1 MDATRIKNLWNGLY
15 PAEKAVLGELLSYLE
30 GARAASTLGNRAPFD
45 CGGSVYCLYPDS
57 FDGGLDGAAARMDYF
72 ADLGVKTLWVLPVLS
87 SPGRDQGFDISDY
100 RQVDPRFGGNDAFF
114 RFLAAAKKRGLQTV
128 FDVAINHCSDRHEW
142 FQDAVARPDSPY
154 RDYFIW
160 SDTDTRY
167 AEAPLVFRGMVDSN
181 WTWSEEA
188 GAYYFHRFYPFQ
200 PDLNYANPRVALEMI
215 KILGDWKLAGVGGFR
230 MDAAVML
237 WKREGTDCEN
247 LPEVHLILKLFRAAL
262 DAIEPG
268 TLLLAEANQSVAG
281 ILNFFGDGDEC
292 RAAYHFPLMPRFW
305 QAMAEQSPKRLLEAE
320 VPPLPDGCA
329 WFTFLRVHDEVTT
342 DVVPEPDR
350 TALVDA
356 MAGNPIRLFRQG
368 SAFSGRLFDLLGRN
382 PDRAIGAFAL
392 LFSLPGTP
400 ILYYG
405 DEIAM
410 VDNVAYYEK
419 TAAETGF
426 PDSRF
431 LHRGPF
437 DAARGERAA
446 AGPDSPEGKV
456 FRAVRELFNL
466 RAAHPDLFAAR
477 PELSAFGSVLLSRR
491 RAGGKTLTI
500 AVNLSDREAVVEG
513 IPLQAYGSA
522 WSVRKD

>member
-1 MDATRIKNLWNGLY
+1 MARIRELWNGLY
-15 PAEKAVLGELLSYLE
+15 PGEETVLGELLSYLE
-30 GARAASTLGNRAPFD
+30 GAHTSSTFGSREPFD
-45 CGGSVYCLYPDS
+45 CDGSVYCLYPDS
-57 FDGGLDGAAARMDYF
+57 FDGGLDGATAHMDYF

-100 RQVDPRFGGNDAFF
+100 RTVDARFGGNDAFF
-114 RFLAAAKKRGLQTV
+114 RFLAAAKAHGLQTV
-128 FDVAINHCSDRHEW
+128 FDVAINHCSDRHRW
-142 FQDAVARPDSPY
+142 FQDAVSLPDSPY

-167 AEAPLVFRGMVDSN
+167 AAAPLVFRGMVDSN
-181 WTWSEEA
+181 WTWNEAA

-200 PDLNYANPRVALEMI
+200 PDLNYANPRVTAEMI

-247 LPEVHLILKLFRAAL
+247 LPETHLILKLFRAAL

-268 TLLLAEANQSVAG
+268 SLLLAEANQPVAG
-281 ILNFFGDGDEC
+281 ILPFFGEGDEC

-305 QAMAEQSPKRLLEAE
+305 QAMAEESPRRLIEAE
-320 VPPLPDGCA
+320 VPPLPEGCA
-329 WFTFLRVHDEVTT
+329 WFTFVRVHDEITL
-342 DVVPEPDR
+342 DVLPDDER
-350 TALVDA
+350 AALVTA
-356 MAGNPIRLFRQG
+356 MSGKKNRLFRQG

-400 ILYYG
+400 VLYYG

-410 VDNVAYYEK
+410 IDNEAYYEK

-437 DAARGERAA
+437 DSARGARATA
-446 AGPDSPEGKV
+446 DPASPEGQV
-456 FRAVRELFNL
+456 LRAVRELFRL
-466 RAAHPDLFAAR
+466 RSAQPALFAAR
-477 PELSAFGSVLLSRR
+477 PELSASGAALVSRR
-491 RAGGKTLTI
+491 RADGKTLTI
-500 AVNLSDREAVVEG
+500 IVNLSGREIKAEG
-513 IPLQAYGSA
+513 FGLKAYGSA
-522 WSVRKD
+522 WSVKGD